1 MNFLE
6 ISLKTEFT
14 SVPAHIKIFCND
26 QLIFDDII
34 DKNFLLKK
42 QFETPKV
49 FKLKIIKT
57 GKNIDLVKKL
67 HLQKVKIEKINV
79 NGINLK
85 INEFGN
91 FQVHDNPY
99 VPDHTLQ
106 TVDLNLNGT
115 WTLQL
120 NEQKLIGQ
128 FNLEEAFKRA
138 KFRDNLVD
146 CDIACFG
153 CSQTYGSFLEYTET
167 WPYFLG
173 KELGVN
179 VKNFGIAGSNH
190 NEMTALMQHYVKN
203 YKAKT
208 ILALFPQSF
217 RRQTVED
224 GEIINIGAHD
234 ERNKHLMFH
243 GEEHSIVN
251 LSMYLPAWLDS
262 IHDNI
267 MISTYQPSEH
277 NLMMLTPIK
286 KHMMPYFDSDP
297 YPKASDGKHWGVE
310 HNINYAKALAK
321 HINQQTTLQ

>member
-6 ISLKTEFT
+6 ISLKTEHT
-14 SVPAHIKIFCND
+14 SVPAHLKIYCSD
-26 QLIFDDII
+26 ELVFDDLI
-34 DKNFLLKK
+34 DKNLVIKK

-49 FKLKIIKT
+49 FELKIIKT
-57 GKNIDLVKKL
+57 GKNIDLVKKD
-67 HLQKVKIEKINV
+67 HIQKVQIEKVSV

-99 VPDHTLQ
+99 VDDHTLQ

-120 NEQKLIGQ
+120 QEQKLIGQ
-128 FNLEEAFKRA
+128 FEPAKA
-138 KFRDNLVD
+138 KFRDAIQD

-153 CSQTYGSFLEYTET
+153 CSQTYGVFLDHNET

-173 KELGVN
+173 KELGLN
-179 VKNFGIAGSNH
+179 VKNFGIPGSNY
-190 NEMTALMQHYVKN
+190 NEMTAFMEYYVKN

-208 ILALFPQSF
+208 ILALFPHSF
-217 RRQTVED
+217 RRQSIDNGKIEH
-224 GEIINIGAHD
+224 IGAVD
-234 ERNKHLMFH
+234 ERNKHLIFH

-251 LSMYLPAWLDS
+251 LSMCFPAWLES
-262 IHDNI
+262 VHDNI
-267 MISTYQPSEH
+267 MVSTYQRSEH
-277 NLMMLTPIK
+277 NLMMLTNIK
-286 KHMMPYFDSDP
+286 KHMLPYFDSDP
-297 YPKASDGKHWGVE
+297 YPKASDGKHFGVE
-310 HNINYAKALAK
+310 HNLSYAKALAK